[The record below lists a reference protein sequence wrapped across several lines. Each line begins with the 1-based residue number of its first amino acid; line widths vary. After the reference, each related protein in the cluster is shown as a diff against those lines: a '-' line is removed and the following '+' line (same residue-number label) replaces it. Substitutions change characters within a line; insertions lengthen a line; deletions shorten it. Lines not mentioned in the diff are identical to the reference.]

1 MVIAE
6 KIACMYLGIR
16 LYRYAENTNQQILF
30 DIDPSGQHLVTGGRD
45 GSVHIY
51 DLQTGQWVS
60 SFEAAQGTED
70 LYSLKLPVV
79 IFYLNLGFN
88 IKYILNLSPLSDLLV
103 S

>member
-1 MVIAE
+1 MA
-6 KIACMYLGIR
+6 L
-16 LYRYAENTNQQILF
+16 NQYPFYVSKLSCLQF
-30 DIDPSGQHLVTGGRD
+30 WVQD